1 MADFLYLKQI
11 KRRNKMEFRDD
22 AFEQLEKRGFVFQT
36 THLKETKEAL
46 KNGPI
51 TFYIGIDPT
60 ADDLHIGHFF
70 GLQMARILQDC
81 GHRAIVLVGGA
92 TALIGDPTNKSD
104 MRKMLSKE
112 EVAKNAREISSII
125 KRFVRIDG
133 ENPAIVVDNADWL
146 KPISYI
152 DFLRDVGAHFN
163 VNEML
168 SKDLYKNRLEK
179 GGLTFMEMGYML
191 MQSFDFVHL
200 NDKFGCVL
208 QIGGSDQW
216 GNICGGVEL
225 SRKMNF
231 KDGKVRPLMMGL
243 TCPLLTNAEG
253 VKMGK
258 TEKGTLWVSREKTS
272 AFEFF
277 QHFVNCLDADVERLL
292 RFFTKIDVEEIKK
305 MCQEDI
311 VKAKKLMAFEV
322 TKLVHGEA
330 EANKAKE
337 TSKALFAK
345 GSVSE
350 DMPTQEVQINN
361 NINVVDFLSMLNIFA
376 SKSEI
381 RRLIEQNGVSID
393 DKKINDINMSL
404 NIAQK
409 EFVVKKGKKT
419 FLKVKVK

>member
-1 MADFLYLKQI
+1 MFK
-11 KRRNKMEFRDD
+11 ND

-36 THLKETKEAL
+36 THLEETKRIL
-46 KNGPI
+46 KEKPI

-81 GHRAIVLVGGA
+81 GHRCIVLVGGA
-92 TALIGDPTNKSD
+92 TALIGDPSNKTD
-104 MRKMLSKE
+104 MRKMLSKD
-112 EVAKNAREISSII
+112 EVARNAKEISSII
-125 KRFVRIDG
+125 KRFVRVDG
-133 ENPAIVVDNADWL
+133 DNPAIVVDNSDWL

-152 DFLRDVGAHFN
+152 DFLRDIGVHFN

-168 SKDLYKNRLEK
+168 SKDLYRNRLEK

-200 NDKFGCVL
+200 NDKFDCVL

-231 KDGKVRPLMMGL
+231 LDGTKRPLMMGL
-243 TCPLLTNAEG
+243 TCPLLTNADG

-272 AFEFF
+272 SFEFF

-292 RFFTKIDVEEIKK
+292 RFFTNIDVEEIKE
-305 MCQEDI
+305 MCKTDI

-322 TKLVHGEA
+322 TKLVHGED
-330 EANKAKE
+330 EALKAKQTAQNLFE
-337 TSKALFAK
+337 SKNINT
-345 GSVSE
+345 E
-350 DMPTQEVQINN
+350 NMPTEEISFNEKIN
-361 NINVVDFLSMLNIFA
+361 IIDLLSCLSIIK
-376 SKSEI
+376 SKSEA
-381 RRLIEQNGVSID
+381 RRLIEQGGIEINSQKKNNINEAID
-393 DKKINDINMSL
+393 LSNE
-404 NIAQK
+404 K
-409 EFVVKKGKKT
+409 EFIVKKGKKT
-419 FLKVKVK
+419 FMKVIVK

>member
-1 MADFLYLKQI
+1 MLKLLKEKI
-11 KRRNKMEFRDD
+11 MKFRND

-36 THLKETKEAL
+36 THLEETKKIL
-46 KNGPI
+46 KEKPI

-81 GHRAIVLVGGA
+81 GHKCIVLVGGA
-92 TALIGDPTNKSD
+92 TALIGDPTNKAD

-112 EVAKNAREISSII
+112 EVERNAKEISTII
-125 KRFVRIDG
+125 KRFVRVDG
-133 ENPAIVVDNADWL
+133 DNPALIVNNADWF
-146 KPISYI
+146 KDISFI
-152 DFLRDVGAHFN
+152 DFLRDIGVNFN

-200 NDKFGCVL
+200 NDKFNCVL

-225 SRKMNF
+225 ARKMNF
-231 KDGKVRPLMMGL
+231 KDGTQRPLMLGL
-243 TCPLLTNAEG
+243 TCPLLTNSEG

-272 AFEFF
+272 SFEFF

-292 RFFTKIDVEEIKK
+292 RFFTKIDVEEITNLCK
-305 MCQEDI
+305 QDI

-322 TKLVHGEA
+322 TKLVHGED
-330 EANKAKE
+330 EALKAQQ
-337 TSKALFAK
+337 TAQNLFEK
-345 GSVSE
+345 GNINSE
-350 DMPTQEVQINN
+350 NMPTEVVETFSNV
-361 NINVVDFLSMLNIFA
+361 NILDFLSKLSIVK
-376 SKSEI
+376 SKSEA
-381 RRLIEQNGVSID
+381 RRLIEQGGIE
-393 DKKINDINMSL
+393 INNIRKNNINEILKL
-404 NIAQK
+404 NKGQELII
-409 EFVVKKGKKT
+409 KKGKKT
-419 FLKVKVK
+419 FVKVIIGK

>member
-1 MADFLYLKQI
+1 
-11 KRRNKMEFRDD
+11 MEFINN

-36 THLKETKEAL
+36 THLEETKKVL
-46 KNGPI
+46 KEGPI

-81 GHRAIVLVGGA
+81 GHKCIVLVGGA
-92 TALIGDPTNKSD
+92 TALIGDPSNKTD

-112 EVAKNAREISSII
+112 EVARNAREIKGLLS
-125 KRFVRIDG
+125 RFIRLAG
-133 ENPAIVVDNADWL
+133 ENPAIIVDNADWL
-146 KPISYI
+146 KNETYI
-152 DFLRDVGAHFN
+152 DFLRDVGVHFN

-168 SKDLYKNRLEK
+168 SKDLYKNRLK
-179 GGLTFMEMGYML
+179 QGGLTFMEMGYML

-200 NDKFGCVL
+200 NDKFNCIL

-231 KDGKVRPLMMGL
+231 KDGKQRPLMMGL
-243 TCPLLTNAEG
+243 TCPLLTNADG
-253 VKMGK
+253 IKMGK

-292 RFFTKIDVEEIKK
+292 RFFTKISVEEIKK
-305 MCQEDI
+305 MCNEDI

-322 TKLVHGEA
+322 TKLVHGEK
-330 EANKAKE
+330 EALKAKE
-337 TSKALFAK
+337 TSENLFTN
-345 GSVSE
+345 GGISE
-350 DMPTQEVQINN
+350 HMPTEK
-361 NINVVDFLSMLNIFA
+361 INVCGEINILDFLSKLSIIK
-376 SKSEI
+376 SKSEA
-381 RRLIEQNGVSID
+381 RRLIAQGGITINNQKKMNID
-393 DKKINDINMSL
+393 EIFDCDST
-404 NIAQK
+404 K
-409 EFVVKKGKKT
+409 EFIVKKGKKE
-419 FLKVKVK
+419 FLKVQII

>member
-1 MADFLYLKQI
+1 MKF
-11 KRRNKMEFRDD
+11 RND

-36 THLKETKEAL
+36 THLEETKKIL
-46 KNGPI
+46 KEKPI

-81 GHRAIVLVGGA
+81 GHKCIVLVGGA
-92 TALIGDPTNKSD
+92 TALIGDPTNKAD

-112 EVAKNAREISSII
+112 EVERNAKEISTII
-125 KRFVRIDG
+125 KRFVRVDG
-133 ENPAIVVDNADWL
+133 DNPALIVNNADWF
-146 KPISYI
+146 KDISFI
-152 DFLRDVGAHFN
+152 DFLRDIGVNFN

-200 NDKFGCVL
+200 NDKFNCVL

-225 SRKMNF
+225 ARKMNF
-231 KDGKVRPLMMGL
+231 KDGTQRPLMLGL
-243 TCPLLTNAEG
+243 TCPLLTNSEG

-272 AFEFF
+272 SFEFF

-292 RFFTKIDVEEIKK
+292 RFFTKIDVEEITNLCK
-305 MCQEDI
+305 QDI

-322 TKLVHGEA
+322 TKLVHGED
-330 EANKAKE
+330 EALKAQQ
-337 TSKALFAK
+337 TAQNLFEK
-345 GSVSE
+345 GNINSE
-350 DMPTQEVQINN
+350 NMPTEVVETFSNV
-361 NINVVDFLSMLNIFA
+361 NILDFLSKLSIVK
-376 SKSEI
+376 SKSEA
-381 RRLIEQNGVSID
+381 RRLIEQGGIE
-393 DKKINDINMSL
+393 INNIRKNNINEILKL
-404 NIAQK
+404 NKGQELII
-409 EFVVKKGKKT
+409 KKGKKT
-419 FLKVKVK
+419 FVKVIIGK

>member
-1 MADFLYLKQI
+1 MKF
-11 KRRNKMEFRDD
+11 RND

-36 THLKETKEAL
+36 THLEETKKIL
-46 KNGPI
+46 KEKPI

-81 GHRAIVLVGGA
+81 GHKCIVLVGGA
-92 TALIGDPTNKSD
+92 TALIGDPTNKAD

-112 EVAKNAREISSII
+112 EVERNAKEISTII
-125 KRFVRIDG
+125 KRFVRVDG
-133 ENPAIVVDNADWL
+133 DNPALIVNNADWF
-146 KPISYI
+146 KDISFI
-152 DFLRDVGAHFN
+152 DFLRDIGVNFN

-200 NDKFGCVL
+200 NDKFNCVL

-225 SRKMNF
+225 ARKMNF
-231 KDGKVRPLMMGL
+231 KDGTQRPLMLGL
-243 TCPLLTNAEG
+243 TCPLLTNSEG

-272 AFEFF
+272 SFEFF

-292 RFFTKIDVEEIKK
+292 RFFTKIDVEEITNLCK
-305 MCQEDI
+305 QDI

-322 TKLVHGEA
+322 TKLVHGED
-330 EANKAKE
+330 EALKAQQ
-337 TSKALFAK
+337 TAQNLFEK
-345 GSVSE
+345 GNINSE
-350 DMPTQEVQINN
+350 NMPTEVVETFSNV
-361 NINVVDFLSMLNIFA
+361 NILDFLSKLSIVK
-376 SKSEI
+376 SKSEA
-381 RRLIEQNGVSID
+381 RRLIEQGGIE
-393 DKKINDINMSL
+393 INNIRKNNINEILKL
-404 NIAQK
+404 NKGQELI
-409 EFVVKKGKKT
+409 VKKGKKT
-419 FLKVKVK
+419 FVKVIIGK